1 VKLFLRFAGQQ
12 DGTSWAMATGWLI
25 EPDLLV
31 TAGHCANDWSH
42 NYGKLTHVKAY
53 IGYTGKEAVSEANQV
68 QMRMGTK
75 VATTESWL
83 TKGNIDSRGDVSF
96 ISLNKPFTGVTPFK
110 YIPTPMSGTN
120 ERIGVVGYPGDLM
133 KRDTGEKG
141 AVGHDEPYGCESIC
155 LLCAAHVRNVQSNHL
170 RTGKQQ
176 VQNAAVYY

>member
-96 ISLNKPFTGVTPFK
+96 ISLNKPFTHTYVWNQRTHRCGRVSWRLDEAR
-110 YIPTPMSGTN
+110 YWR
-120 ERIGVVGYPGDLM
+120 ERSS
-133 KRDTGEKG
+133 R
-141 AVGHDEPYGCESIC
+141 S
-155 LLCAAHVRNVQSNHL
+155 Q
-170 RTGKQQ
+170 
-176 VQNAAVYY
+176 

>member
-12 DGTSWAMATGWLI
+12 GGTSWAMATGWLI

-68 QMRMGTK
+68 QMRMGIK

-83 TKGNIDSRGDVSF
+83 TKGDTDSRGDVSF
-96 ISLNKPFTGVTPFK
+96 ICLNKPFTGVTPFK
-110 YIPTPMSGTN
+110 YVPTPMTGVN

-133 KRDTGEKG
+133 KRGTGEKG
-141 AVGHDEPYGCESIC
+141 AVGHYELYVWETIC
-155 LLCAAHVRNVQSNHL
+155 LPCAAHVRNVCPNQLH
-170 RTGKQQ
+170 T
-176 VQNAAVYY
+176 